1 MHQAMLQQQQQP
13 MYHPGLITAMSQME
27 PIPSGNLPPGF
38 DATSCRSV
46 YVGNIHTKVTDALLA
61 EVFSSVGPLE
71 GCKLIRKEKVSFL
84 QNLFKGSCGTV
95 LYFYFPCTSNGSKIV
110 GCFVVAP

>member
-1 MHQAMLQQQQQP
+1 MSRLDCYAMVQQQQQYLQLKWQALMHQAMLQQQQQP

-46 YVGNIHTKVTDALLA
+46 WVVLLLL
-61 EVFSSVGPLE
+61 SYNP
-71 GCKLIRKEKVSFL
+71 FL
-84 QNLFKGSCGTV
+84 S
-95 LYFYFPCTSNGSKIV
+95 P
-110 GCFVVAP
+110 